1 AYSDSAFHHPE
12 KARNLLVLRLCERSP
27 NESICTLNGNRAL
40 PHAAKFYTRDEES
53 TLAVRFNIKEG
64 KDLYKT
70 FSLAVP
76 IFVRSE
82 LNEGI
87 NLKHKKCRFNHKG
100 YTFSRRKGNKK
111 YGMEDKNTSTV
122 RMGINLIFTQE
133 KSHDWE
139 NISMRR
145 DLTGNTL
152 IIRRVDPVITNKMD
166 VVRGMLETYTGFINL
181 LSALQIATYEE
192 SNTKL
197 RCELIL
203 LIPPSLN
210 CNKRFS
216 AQ

>member
-1 AYSDSAFHHPE
+1 FELFIVSFTAYSDSAFHHPE

-53 TLAVRFNIKEG
+53 TLAVRFNIVHCTLYHCANVKEG

-82 LNEGI
+82 PNEGI

-122 RMGINLIFTQE
+122 RMGKVGE
-133 KSHDWE
+133 KLAHRTRTDM
-139 NISMRR
+139 IH
-145 DLTGNTL
+145 TL
-152 IIRRVDPVITNKMD
+152 HIVCYERSV
-166 VVRGMLETYTGFINL
+166 
-181 LSALQIATYEE
+181 LQT
-192 SNTKL
+192 TL
-197 RCELIL
+197 
-203 LIPPSLN
+203 
-210 CNKRFS
+210 
-216 AQ
+216 QG